1 MFDTNLTRKRDTG
14 DTNSRKKAKTTHEAE
29 EVGGLASGHC
39 AIAIT
44 QFLNTGQN
52 YWQAKKLCV
61 DVETDVLA
69 IFSIVD
75 TTPLLAVAVL
85 VAIQLEISG

>member
-1 MFDTNLTRKRDTG
+1 MQL
-14 DTNSRKKAKTTHEAE
+14 
-29 EVGGLASGHC
+29 
-39 AIAIT
+39 
-44 QFLNTGQN
+44 LNIGKN

-69 IFSIVD
+69 IFSVVD